1 MLPISLSD
9 YWDAYWGND
18 APYYIQARL
27 RDSQDILMEERIWG
41 EPSEG
46 FEVVQNQT
54 VIQER
59 YLYRRLRQYQ
69 AFAPKYCNY
78 FVHMSLLVKNETQI
92 TIQETQYG
100 DDCPYAENVI
110 NYAQWDILTP
120 DPRSNQVI
128 HRNIFQIHWLKKPL
142 VWRVLNRILDDG
154 FREATEGLPQYFM
167 ENTVNYLNG
176 PPYPGAVYLDR
187 TILWPS

>member
-1 MLPISLSD
+1 
-9 YWDAYWGND
+9 
-18 APYYIQARL
+18 
-27 RDSQDILMEERIWG
+27 
-41 EPSEG
+41 
-46 FEVVQNQT
+46 
-54 VIQER
+54 
-59 YLYRRLRQYQ
+59 
-69 AFAPKYCNY
+69 
-78 FVHMSLLVKNETQI
+78 MSLLVKNETQI

-100 DDCPYAENVI
+100 DDCPYADKVI

-120 DPRSNQVI
+120 DPRSNQII

-142 VWRVLNRILDDG
+142 VWRVLNGILEDG

-187 TILWPS
+187 TILWPL